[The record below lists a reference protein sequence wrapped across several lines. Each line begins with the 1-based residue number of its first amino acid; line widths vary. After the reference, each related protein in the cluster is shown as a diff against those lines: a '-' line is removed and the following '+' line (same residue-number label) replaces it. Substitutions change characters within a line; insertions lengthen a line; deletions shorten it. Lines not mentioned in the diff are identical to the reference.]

1 MTNLRGCPPR
11 SVASPRP
18 SGVCERGPHTLGVEP
33 IRGLALACALRVVCV
48 RVAPEWFAAIA
59 ASVRE
64 ARDRP
69 VAVTTADHAQEAL
82 EAAGAG
88 TLTVVD
94 HDEY

>member
-1 MTNLRGCPPR
+1 
-11 SVASPRP
+11 
-18 SGVCERGPHTLGVEP
+18 
-33 IRGLALACALRVVCV
+33 
-48 RVAPEWFAAIA
+48 VAPEWFAAIA

-69 VAVTTADHAQEAL
+69 VAVTTADHAQDAL